1 MTDTKEGPQA
11 RQKSQT
17 SAAAMNESPVGGEAS
32 SAGKEKYSCQF
43 CTQAEL
49 EEVRLRLVKAAKDGK
64 HKYWFAEDGTVND
77 SGTVTRHHEVVVR
90 TTFRLSSRCGRCR
103 LSWLRRLLCM
113 VQRCRV
119 FGRPKKLSWRRLLR
133 LL

>member
-1 MTDTKEGPQA
+1 MLGLHC
-11 RQKSQT
+11 RQRW
-17 SAAAMNESPVGGEAS
+17 S
-32 SAGKEKYSCQF
+32 SCRICSLLG
-43 CTQAEL
+43 
-49 EEVRLRLVKAAKDGK
+49 RLRLPV
-64 HKYWFAEDGTVND
+64 
-77 SGTVTRHHEVVVR
+77 SPLLLLSS
-90 TTFRLSSRCGRCR
+90 FRLSSRCGRCR